1 MNMPEPPAKASR
13 RELRKTLLRMR
24 LEMHR
29 QELRHESLVMLQP
42 LRQAQYLRKHW
53 REELS
58 NSNAPFWVA
67 GSALLMATVGIRR
80 GHWRRWLRIALI
92 AFPLLRRNPP
102 RHTDKTANAT
112 KDSYTED

>member
-1 MNMPEPPAKASR
+1 MITHELPAKASR

-29 QELRHESLVMLQP
+29 QELRHETLVMLQP

-53 REELS
+53 REEMG

-102 RHTDKTANAT
+102 RYPDGSANT
-112 KDSYTED
+112 SKDRQAED

>member
-1 MNMPEPPAKASR
+1 MITHELPAKASR

-29 QELRHESLVMLQP
+29 QELRHETLVMLQP

-53 REELS
+53 REEMG

-102 RHTDKTANAT
+102 RYPDGSANT
-112 KDSYTED
+112 SKDSQAED